1 MQLLLF
7 NAFNGLI
14 QGAFYALMALGLA
27 LILSLN
33 SVINMAHGGFLVIGA
48 YLAYTLYPFLGFWGA
63 LVAGPLC
70 AAGIGLVVERVL
82 IRPLY
87 KRPDPLY
94 TLLLTFG
101 LALVIED
108 MTRRIWGAQGLPFQ
122 VPDVL
127 NSPVSSVL
135 FFITGY
141 RLLVVAITVI
151 AVLGLYLVLRRT
163 RLGIRIRAGTL
174 DLETVSALGVNIY
187 RLRALNFA
195 IGCFLAGLAGV
206 LAAGVLGLTP
216 PRGSSLIMPSFVA
229 VRWNNVTGGED
240 GLSGFQRQPL
250 HFGDWIVDVR
260 DETKSYYLLLACFA
274 VATVIMRGL
283 LASPLGHTWVAI
295 RENRRRAQFL
305 GVRVDLY
312 IWAAFA
318 ISALFTALAG
328 SLNAMLFNFTSP
340 QDLHWILSG
349 NFVIM
354 IVLGGMRSF
363 FGPLFGVVIFVV
375 AQDYLSSLTDNWMTM
390 IGLLFVLIVL
400 LFPKGIL
407 GMIAR
412 QGRGGS

>member
-48 YLAYTLYPFLGFWGA
+48 YLAYTLYPWLGFWGA
-63 LVAGPLC
+63 LIAGPLC
-70 AAGIGLVVERVL
+70 AAAIGLLVERVL

-87 KRPDPLY
+87 KRPDPIY

-101 LALVIED
+101 LALIIED

-122 VPDVL
+122 IPDVL
-127 NSPVSSVL
+127 NSPVSTVY

-141 RLLVVAITVI
+141 RLLIVAITGI
-151 AVLGLYLVLRRT
+151 AVLGLYLVLSRT

-216 PRGSSLIMPSFVA
+216 PMGSSLIMPSFVA
-229 VRWNNVTGGED
+229 VIVGGVGSLVGSILG
-240 GLSGFQRQPL
+240 GLLIGVAAGITTTYFPAASEAVIYL
-250 HFGDWIVDVR
+250 IMLIVLVVR
-260 DETKSYYLLLACFA
+260 P
-274 VATVIMRGL
+274 RGL
-283 LASPLGHTWVAI
+283 LGQ
-295 RENRRRAQFL
+295 E
-305 GVRVDLY
+305 G
-312 IWAAFA
+312 
-318 ISALFTALAG
+318 LFE
-328 SLNAMLFNFTSP
+328 
-340 QDLHWILSG
+340 
-349 NFVIM
+349 
-354 IVLGGMRSF
+354 
-363 FGPLFGVVIFVV
+363 
-375 AQDYLSSLTDNWMTM
+375 
-390 IGLLFVLIVL
+390 
-400 LFPKGIL
+400 
-407 GMIAR
+407 
-412 QGRGGS
+412 